1 MTLVFKIGYWRKA
14 EAALYACFAKTNA
27 LFAAALIRL
36 RLRLLQYFLS
46 RDCSCNSIL
55 QLQQCSVQG
64 SRTRSN
70 TARTFGLK
78 MLLVQSTTV

>member
-1 MTLVFKIGYWRKA
+1 VLLLNADAKFGSGELVPGVGQVSWQIS
-14 EAALYACFAKTNA
+14 AKPCG

-55 QLQQCSVQG
+55 QLQQW
-64 SRTRSN
+64 
-70 TARTFGLK
+70 FL
-78 MLLVQSTTV
+78 